1 MPDTFRFDLE
11 AKRISTDANLG
22 APVALFSDLS
32 TDTVYAVEGT
42 TIKAVHGGASTT
54 GTWRSRVFKE
64 PSGAYTGFAWGR
76 LTGELSAGVA
86 LKLYADGAMIY
97 TTPTITSGEPFRLP
111 PREASAWAV
120 EVLGTARVASLVL
133 ADSAEGL
140 L

>member
-54 GTWRSRVFKE
+54 GTWRSRCSRSRRA
-64 PSGAYTGFAWGR
+64 PTPASRGA
-76 LTGELSAGVA
+76 
-86 LKLYADGAMIY
+86 ADG
-97 TTPTITSGEPFRLP
+97 
-111 PREASAWAV
+111 
-120 EVLGTARVASLVL
+120 
-133 ADSAEGL
+133 
-140 L
+140 